1 MSQERDPR
9 PAEEASAYVRAVEE
23 RAPANVALAGKG
35 VGRPTSS
42 GARLSAAVSGVL
54 ASKWLGLV
62 VAVLALLLPFVNSS
76 TYVIQIATDALIF
89 IMLAVG
95 LNIVVGFCGLLDL
108 GYAAFFA
115 IGAYTSGVLAKYGW
129 PMIATIPA
137 VVVAAV
143 AGGLIIGGPTLRLRT
158 DYLAI
163 VTLGFGEI
171 IRITANN
178 LDFTGGPNGL
188 YGIPDFGDFGLR
200 PNIAVYWVCAAVVC
214 VAVLFSSRL
223 GRGRIGR
230 AWRFVREDED
240 AAEAM
245 GIHTYKVKFAAYI
258 AGAVFGGL
266 AGVLFA
272 VHQTAISPPSFNF
285 LWSALILMAVVLG
298 GMGSTPGVVVG
309 ALVISL
315 LPELLRGAENWRYLI
330 FGVLL
335 IIIMVFRPQGL
346 LPARTGEPKRH
357 QRRSSTG
364 TGTASVDH
372 QPGRHDASGVLLD
385 VRDMAVSFGGV
396 RAVDGLT
403 FSVHEGEVLSVI
415 GPNGAGKTSA
425 FNCITGFYRPSGGS
439 VTFADTDVTGKRPAV
454 IAASGIAR
462 TFQNLRLFGD
472 LTVLDNVRAGM
483 HVRIKQNFLDAMLH
497 TPRYWRAE
505 DAATD
510 EANRWLDFVGIQHDR
525 TARIRNLPYG
535 EQRRVEIARAL
546 AREPRMLLLDEP
558 AAGLNHGEKAQL
570 LDLLRRIADL
580 GIAVVLI
587 EHDMGLVMEVSERI
601 VVLSYGKEIA
611 DGTPERIRSNPA
623 VIEAY
628 LGAEDEDAHLEAER
642 IAARANRGGPEV
654 LS

>member
-1 MSQERDPR
+1 MSEQRDPR

-23 RAPANVALAGKG
+23 REPANVGLAGKG
-35 VGRPTSS
+35 VGHPRPS
-42 GARLSAAVSGVL
+42 GARLSTAVSGVL

-62 VAVLALLLPFVNSS
+62 VAVLALLLPFVNST

-89 IMLAVG
+89 IVLAVG

-115 IGAYTSGVLAKYGW
+115 IGAYTSGVLATKFGW
-129 PMIATIPA
+129 PVAATIPV

-200 PNIAVYWVCAAVVC
+200 PNIAVYWVSAALAC
-214 VAVLFSSRL
+214 LAVLFSSRL

-258 AGAVFGGL
+258 AGAVFGGI

-335 IIIMVFRPQGL
+335 IIIMIFRPQGL
-346 LPARTGEPKRH
+346 LPARPGEP
-357 QRRSSTG
+357 RRRGRRVATG
-364 TGTASVDH
+364 APPSVD
-372 QPGRHDASGVLLD
+372 RHARSRTEGAPLLD
-385 VRDMAVSFGGV
+385 VREMAVSFGGV
-396 RAVDGLT
+396 HAVDGLT
-403 FSVHEGEVLSVI
+403 FSIHEGEVLSII

-425 FNCITGFYRPSGGS
+425 FNCITGFYKPSGGS
-439 VTFADTDVTGKRPAV
+439 VRFAGAEVAGKRPAV
-454 IAASGIAR
+454 IAANGIAR

-483 HVRIKQNFLDAMLH
+483 HVRIRQNFLDAMLH

-505 DAATD
+505 DTATN
-510 EANRWLDFVGIQHDR
+510 EANKWLDFVGMEHDR

-558 AAGLNHGEKAQL
+558 AAGLNHGEKARL
-570 LDLLRRIADL
+570 LDLLRRIAGL

-611 DGTPERIRSNPA
+611 DGTPAQIRSNPA

-642 IAARANRGGPEV
+642 IAAEAKPGGPEA